1 MIETLEPR
9 LKYLIIIIIIIM
21 IIITII
27 FVMKMTTKIH

>member
-9 LKYLIIIIIIIM
+9 LKYLIIIIIIM